1 MTTVNN
7 CNIPDDLLYQVE
19 KHVWVK
25 RDADGTARIG
35 MTDPAQKLAG
45 KIIVVTPKK
54 VGRTITRGQSAG
66 TVESSKWVGPVPSPL
81 SGEIVAV
88 NQVPLDKPT
97 ALNADPYGNWIVK
110 LAPTNW
116 DEEAKDLVTGEQ
128 GVEAYRGAA
137 AGGGHRLRDLMR
149 WRSPNRS
156 TRVAGFHRTS
166 PTTWSAT
173 CGPASRRMGL

>member
-7 CNIPDDLLYQVE
+7 CNIPDDLLYQIE

-25 RDADGTARIG
+25 RDDDGTARLGI
-35 MTDPAQKLAG
+35 TDPAQKLAG

-128 GVEAYRGAA
+128 GVEAYRALLQAEGI
-137 AGGGHRLRDLMR
+137 D
-149 WRSPNRS
+149 
-156 TRVAGFHRTS
+156 
-166 PTTWSAT
+166 
-173 CGPASRRMGL
+173 CGT

>member
-7 CNIPDDLLYQVE
+7 CSIPADLLYQVE

-25 RDADGTARIG
+25 RDEDGTARLGI
-35 MTDPAQKLAG
+35 TDPAQKLAG

-88 NQVPLDKPT
+88 NEAPLDDP
-97 ALNADPYGNWIVK
+97 AILNTDPYGNWIVR
-110 LAPTNW
+110 LAPANW
-116 DEEAKDLVTGEQ
+116 DEEAKDLVTDEQ
-128 GVEAYRGAA
+128 GVEAYRALLLAEGI
-137 AGGGHRLRDLMR
+137 D
-149 WRSPNRS
+149 
-156 TRVAGFHRTS
+156 
-166 PTTWSAT
+166 
-173 CGPASRRMGL
+173 CGT